1 MDDFADSENEETKLT
16 TIYGQLTAMINTIHL
31 FMSKWATNSTKLQ
44 IEWQAEGLSTQ
55 TETQV
60 LGVDW
65 YTESDTFFLSSS
77 AALKVLPQRPA
88 TKRHILQIT
97 SSLYDPLGLIS

>member
-1 MDDFADSENEETKLT
+1 MDDFAASENEEKLT
-16 TIYGQLTAMINTIHL
+16 TIYGQLTAMMNTIHL
-31 FMSKWATNSTKLQ
+31 PMSKWATNSTTLQ

-65 YTESDTFFLSSS
+65 YSESDTFSLSSS
-77 AALKVLPQRPA
+77 AALKVL
-88 TKRHILQIT
+88 
-97 SSLYDPLGLIS
+97 